1 MHAALSKRVNNYA
14 PVLQSY
20 IITTHLVW
28 EEMFTSITYF
38 QFTTLAIRAK
48 PGPQTADTIHNVCTA
63 LLLTFVKRF

>member
-1 MHAALSKRVNNYA
+1 MHVALSKRVNNYA

-20 IITTHLVW
+20 IINNSLSL
-28 EEMFTSITYF
+28 EEMFTSIAYF

-48 PGPQTADTIHNVCTA
+48 PGPQTADTTHNVCMA